1 VSATRSVTP
10 RTLQDR
16 LDSLARE
23 LSSRGEALALLAL
36 GSAGAEAARLDAWS
50 DLDFFVLV
58 SDGAKGRFIGNL
70 DWLAAACPLAWH
82 FQNTADGHKALM
94 TDGVF
99 CEFAVF
105 EIHELS
111 RIPYAPGRFIWRRSG
126 VDEALARPQRPLPA
140 RHGHDWLVG
149 EALSNLILG
158 LQRHARG
165 EKLSAM
171 RLIQVHALDRVLE
184 WLELQAPAAQDPRAA
199 RDPFSVERRIE
210 WRLAGAAPALPVW
223 AGGYAHTVPAA
234 LALLAA
240 LEAQGEVPLEVAA
253 HVRMLAG
260 AASCLSTQDA
270 GTGAPASMQRHGPP
284 GADAAAVPPAGAE
297 FILYVEDQDRSTDF
311 YERALGVS
319 PRLRVPGM
327 TEFDL
332 PGGAT
337 LGLMPEAGIKKL
349 LGERLPDP
357 ERGRGVARA
366 ELYLLV
372 DEPGACHARALA
384 AGATELSPLQ
394 ARSWGHLAAYSLD
407 PDGHVLAWA
416 RLEDRPG
423 AADLGAPAARPGRA

>member
-1 VSATRSVTP
+1 MNPQS
-10 RTLQDR
+10 LLKR
-16 LDSLARE
+16 LDEIGRSLAQ
-23 LSSRGEALALLAL
+23 SGHALALIGL
-36 GSAGAEAARLDAWS
+36 GSVGEELHRLDEYS
-50 DLDFFVLV
+50 DLDFFAIVEA
-58 SDGAKGRFIGNL
+58 GYKRHYIENL
-70 DWLAAACPLAWH
+70 DWLNRLAPIAYH
-82 FQNTADGHKALM
+82 FLNSPDGYKLLFADGI
-94 TDGVF
+94 F

-126 VDEALARPQRPLPA
+126 VDDALARPQRPLPE

-149 EALSNLILG
+149 EALSNLIVG

-165 EKLSAM
+165 EKLSAL
-171 RLIQVHALDRVLE
+171 RLVQVHALDRVLE
-184 WLELQAPAAQDPRAA
+184 WLELHEAAALDPRAA

-253 HVRMLAG
+253 HVRMLARS
-260 AASCLSTQDA
+260 ASRLSARDA
-270 GTGAPASMQRHGPP
+270 GTGAPVSMQRQWPSGV
-284 GADAAAVPPAGAE
+284 DAAAVPLAGAE
-297 FILYVEDQDRSTDF
+297 FILYVENQDRSTDF

-357 ERGRGVARA
+357 ELGRGAARA

-423 AADLGAPAARPGRA
+423 AADLRVQTANGSI